1 MEVEMQLLFIALTL
15 IAAGPIEDRIEAWRQ
30 EDQTL
35 QAQLEQTPQT
45 ERLRTL
51 ALRADRDQA
60 ARSALRDVVRLGGQS
75 EPVLLMELVGQMRQL
90 DRENSAWLRSD
101 IEQNGWVTIRD
112 HGADASE
119 DAFLLLQHATHD
131 IEFMEMMVD
140 PFNEMRLVGD
150 VDPSDY
156 ALLYDR
162 VATLT
167 GGAQRYGTQ
176 WGCAN
181 GSAIQLGPIEDPESV
196 DERRA
201 EVGLGPMAA
210 RCRGS

>member
-1 MEVEMQLLFIALTL
+1 MNALVFALTL
-15 IAAGPIEDRIEAWRQ
+15 LASTQVTERIESWRQ
-30 EDQTL
+30 EDRAL
-35 QAQLEQTPQT
+35 AIELEQADQS
-45 ERLRTL
+45 ESRSVL
-51 ALRADRDQA
+51 ALRADRDQL
-60 ARSALRDVVRLGGQS
+60 ARAALRDVVRLGGQS
-75 EPVLLMELVGQMRQL
+75 EPVLLLGLVGQMRQI
-90 DRENSAWLRSD
+90 DRENAAWLRS
-101 IEQNGWVTIRD
+101 EVETNGWFTISQ
-112 HGADASE
+112 HGADAAE
-119 DAFLLLQHATHD
+119 DAFLILQHATHD

-150 VDPSDY
+150 VDPSHY

-181 GSAIQLGPIEDPESV
+181 GSAIQLGPIEDPEGV
-196 DERRA
+196 DDRRA

-210 RCRGS
+210 AVAALEDC